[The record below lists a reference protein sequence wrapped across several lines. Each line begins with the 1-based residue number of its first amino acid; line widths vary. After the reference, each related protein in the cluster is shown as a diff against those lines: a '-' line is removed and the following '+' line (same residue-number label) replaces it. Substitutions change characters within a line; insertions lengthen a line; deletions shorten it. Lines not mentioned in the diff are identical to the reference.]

1 MNCGVVIVILEGM
14 GKLNLGK
21 IMRKGKASRLDMD
34 YIVEKDRKESKK
46 RSKAWREM
54 RKNVAHMKRN
64 YEVTTPEDGRVLEGW
79 DGNQFDEGYGLGDER
94 V

>member
-1 MNCGVVIVILEGM
+1 MILEGM
-14 GKLNLGK
+14 GKPNLGK

-64 YEVTTPEDGRVLEGW
+64 HEVTTPDDGRMLEGW
-79 DGNQFDEGYGLGDER
+79 DDWKESGEGYGLGDQA
-94 V
+94 